1 MINGNGKK
9 GLFGDHE
16 WDIPGEGK
24 INLITKKN
32 IKKSVLAL
40 EHPYKT
46 VPINVIIQEIF
57 VPSQQRYVETMQK
70 WERSKINDDGYFVLR
85 NIDPSAEAFG
95 EKNQITNTLLYAN
108 DNGMS
113 IGMESPNVTIPVPVL
128 TDGIYFN
135 ITIKVVEGLSTIY

>member
-9 GLFGDHE
+9 GLFEDHE
-16 WDIPGEGK
+16 WDIPAKGK
-24 INLITKKN
+24 IDLITKKN
-32 IKKSVLAL
+32 KKTSVLAL

-85 NIDPSAEAFG
+85 NTDDSALEFN
-95 EKNQITNTLLYAN
+95 KKYQITNTLLYAN
-108 DNGMS
+108 DYGMS
-113 IGMESPNVTIPVPVL
+113 IGEESPEIAVPVIPKS
-128 TDGIYFN
+128 DGIYFN
-135 ITIKVVEGLSTIY
+135 NNY

>member
-9 GLFGDHE
+9 GLFEDHG
-16 WDIPGEGK
+16 WDIPAKGK
-24 INLITKKN
+24 IDLIKKKN
-32 IKKSVLAL
+32 IEASVLAL

-108 DNGMS
+108 DYGMS
-113 IGMESPNVTIPVPVL
+113 IGKERKKVTVPVIPKS
-128 TDGIYFN
+128 DGIYFN
-135 ITIKVVEGLSTIY
+135 NNY